1 MAINTVVT
9 TDDLTVFGPPNNI
22 ELQVDI
28 GPEGQRGSIFFS
40 GTGDP
45 NSLTFT
51 EAPKLNDLFIRTDLG
66 GNYGTVYKYVS
77 VPAGSQ
83 WQSILTFQPITY
95 NSVLTATFNSGSTS
109 LNILLNDF
117 YLNAPSNL
125 QADSVS
131 VQLTP
136 QNELPLVLSIS
147 DKNITTGSNRNLV
160 IDVVGVEY
168 SGGSWTNMS
177 GSVNIGVNLSII

>member
-1 MAINTVVT
+1 MAINTVVA
-9 TDDLTVFGPPNNI
+9 TDELTVFGPPNNI

-51 EAPKLNDLFIRTDLG
+51 ETPKLNDLFIRTDLG

-77 VPAGSQ
+77 VPAGNQ

-95 NSVLTATFNSGSTS
+95 NSILTASFSSGSTS
-109 LNILLNDF
+109 LNVLLDDF

-136 QNELPLVLSIS
+136 QHEVPLVLSIS
-147 DKNITTGSNRNLV
+147 DKSITTGTNRNLV
-160 IDVVGVEY
+160 IDVVGAEY
-168 SGGSWTNMS
+168 TSGSWSSMS
-177 GSVNIGVNLSII
+177 GSVNIGVSLSIV